1 MTAEDTKAFKRK
13 RSVKRALKR
22 KGGLPSNRFDC
33 DSKTMAMV
41 SELLEKIRR
50 EHESV
55 SDLNLVVERLV
66 TKYRDR

>member
-1 MTAEDTKAFKRK
+1 MTAEDTKSYKRK
-13 RSVKRALKR
+13 RSVKRAFKR
-22 KGGLPSNRFDC
+22 KGGLPAKRFDC

-41 SELLEKIRR
+41 SELLGKIRR